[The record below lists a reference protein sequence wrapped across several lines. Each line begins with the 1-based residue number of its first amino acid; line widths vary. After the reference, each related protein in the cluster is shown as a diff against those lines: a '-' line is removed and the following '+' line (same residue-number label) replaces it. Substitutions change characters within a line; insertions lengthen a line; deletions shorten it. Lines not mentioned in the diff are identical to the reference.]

1 MTCSLCTKENTVD
14 KNSKVYDLV
23 QETGDAI
30 ITSSNNVDDM
40 VRHIVSLVVY
50 VALCLDGDNSEE
62 LINNV
67 VLDLDKINLYI
78 AEK

>member
-1 MTCSLCTKENTVD
+1 MD

-50 VALCLDGDNSEE
+50 VALCLDGDNSED

-78 AEK
+78 EEK